1 MKLGLFIRELGSDSL
16 PFSPLRPCAATG
28 AAIVGGASLLGS
40 LLGGLFGKSAND
52 TNVAL
57 QRETNEQNR
66 QLVRETNEMQQNQFN
81 ENMLW
86 LQKQFGLQRQYAL
99 EDRQYNEP
107 RYQVQRLLAAGI
119 NPSFAFG
126 QGNMQ
131 TSPVSA
137 VGAPSP
143 SSFHT
148 AHMESPSVSPVNYV
162 DGLSEGVGRAVDA
175 YYRNQLVN
183 EQTKKVSFDAQ
194 ISRAES
200 LTKFASELSKIRE
213 SYAKIDN
220 LLADTRVKGAQRDK
234 LESDKKWIDK
244 QAELM
249 IEQWDDLVKKENYN
263 NRFTAAQT
271 RNLTADTVLKEI
283 EAKFRPAVL
292 TAGLRLSRA
301 QESEIYQHIENMVTE
316 AVNNRQYGQILTQDT
331 ISKSIENKLKKMN
344 LFEES
349 VKHGIRNGSHGTK
362 TAYYFSDYLGRLI
375 FGGLRDILK

>member
-1 MKLGLFIRELGSDSL
+1 MKLGLFVRELGSDSL

-28 AAIVGGASLLGS
+28 AAILGGASLLSS

-86 LQKQFGLQRQYAL
+86 LQKQFGLQRQFAL

-107 RYQVQRLLAAGI
+107 RFQVQRLQAAGI
-119 NPSFAFG
+119 NPAFAFG

-143 SSFHT
+143 SSFQT

-175 YYRNQLVN
+175 YYQNQLVN
-183 EQTKKVSFDAQ
+183 EQTKKTSYESQVA
-194 ISRAES
+194 RAES
-200 LTKFASELSKIRE
+200 MTSFASQLAKLRE
-213 SYAKIDN
+213 TYAKIDN
-220 LLADTRVKGAQRDK
+220 MLADTRLKGSQRDK

-249 IEQWDDLVKKENYN
+249 VQQWDDLVKRERYN
-263 NRFTAAQT
+263 NRFTEAQT
-271 RNLTADTVLKEI
+271 RKANAESVLSEIDANYKDALNRASLRLSADQSASLRMGIRKMVSEMDLNYAHIANLDIDSVQKEI
-283 EAKFRPAVL
+283 ETMLRSILLEDESYYHGGVNKSSVL
-292 TAGLRLSRA
+292 RSVRAGSRYVG
-301 QESEIYQHIENMVTE
+301 ELLIGS
-316 AVNNRQYGQILTQDT
+316 L
-331 ISKSIENKLKKMN
+331 KS
-344 LFEES
+344 LF
-349 VKHGIRNGSHGTK
+349 K
-362 TAYYFSDYLGRLI
+362 
-375 FGGLRDILK
+375 